1 MVLVYPKNV
10 MESCVSCE
18 KIMNEWEKN
27 YECTSFFYIKIKSVK
42 LILQKGVNVCYN
54 KYVFENRIKI
64 IDLYRR

>member
-54 KYVFENRIKI
+54 KYVFENRSKI